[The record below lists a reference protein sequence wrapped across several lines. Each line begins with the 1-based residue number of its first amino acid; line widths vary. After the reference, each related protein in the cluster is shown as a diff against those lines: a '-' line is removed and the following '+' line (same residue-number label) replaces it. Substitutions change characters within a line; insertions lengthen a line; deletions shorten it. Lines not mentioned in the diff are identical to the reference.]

1 MAPPAGPS
9 HIFGK
14 GSKRARLTGGGLISS
29 HAPTTSPPPHA
40 LSTDSH
46 TDRSA
51 QEPLFRPE
59 EDFEDLDAEDE
70 GDFEPVASTSAAPS
84 TPATRELSAFA
95 SPAPSTSRFSQLPPP
110 PKKKRKTKAG
120 DDEAEQGAEG
130 AVEPVEAEREES
142 VRGKGKGRGRGR
154 GRGGTT
160 AGRGR
165 GKGKAKTDRET
176 IEKLVVPTV
185 DFPEHFV
192 KLEKTFKALN
202 TVYTF
207 CSTRKSMATT
217 FEVLKGSVE
226 NLIKRS
232 LEMRDI
238 AQIKSLLPE
247 VVTFAYIDSDQL
259 RVHASGTPEDAQA
272 AKREQKQRE
281 LDEAYR
287 AGGAGEEAAEGR
299 RAGGGETVLLFSF
312 NDGELRSENGV
323 GKVITKKFQRK
334 KKKGEAPSPLPP
346 PETQP
351 KFSTKSMTDLINKR
365 NLKFRAAVSDLLI
378 ACSSHNPPLD
388 PVGLLLEATEENL
401 PVHPDELLTEED
413 IRERGVKERK
423 EELEFRERNPDL
435 RPSMRQI
442 IEEMMGDKELY
453 RDQIVEDGHRTT
465 EARQAVYGQLDHAIS
480 PAFAEAL
487 LATKNINHH
496 QLYSHQA
503 AAINALHPS
512 DAHPRGHHVI
522 VSTSTSSG
530 KSLIYQIPVVQ
541 ELEKD
546 PDATALY
553 VFPTKALAQDQKRS
567 LGELVAGVEGLN
579 DVKIATFDGDTPKE
593 DRDYIRENANV
604 IFTNPDMLH
613 ITILPQE
620 ERWRRFFRKLR
631 FVVVDELHIYSGLF
645 GCHVAFVMRRLRR
658 ICAALGNRHVRFV
671 SCSATIANPV
681 EHMRT
686 IFGVDDIVL
695 VDDDGS
701 PSGRKEHLVWN
712 PPYIDD
718 LDPKQGRVSTIA
730 ETSRV
735 FRFLMERGIR
745 VIVFCRVRMQCEI
758 LMRQV
763 RQDLMLD
770 GRSDMASRVMS
781 YRSGYSAQDRRKIEQ
796 EMFSGQLLGVIAT
809 TALEL
814 GIDIGSLDAVITVGF
829 PYTLPGLR
837 QQAGRAGRRNKDSL
851 AMLICDPFPLDQH
864 YARNPDLIFSSPFQK
879 MALDLD
885 NPLVLEA
892 HIQCAADEIP
902 LHPVEDAVYFT
913 GGDEDKLRRICLSRL
928 VGDDDGFY
936 HCHPRYKPYP
946 ARTVPIR
953 NTEDEH
959 YTIVDITGGKSEVV
973 EEVETSRA
981 IFTTYEGAVFMHMG
995 RTFLVREV
1003 NHDRKLAKIEEA
1015 SLEWRTRQRD
1025 YTNIDPVEALSIRE
1039 VQGGATT
1046 ASYGVVSITAVVFG
1060 YFKVDRRNNILD
1072 TVDVHSPPFVRSS
1085 HGLWIE
1091 VPRTALEILLLK
1103 NFHPAGSIHA
1113 AEHALLSLTPVFAMC
1128 AEGDVRTECKNPEK
1142 EMSSVKTTRKRP
1154 ARLILYDTAGKSGGI
1169 CAKVFDHINTLIAQ
1183 AADTIA
1189 NCRCSQGCPSC
1200 VASNLCSGANTI
1212 VSKLGALIVLD
1223 AILGRPIDIDSIP
1236 MQELAKGVTPG
1247 GPGATIDLA
1256 GAGVRP
1262 EVIKAAQAMAA
1273 MGPGA
1278 GAGIKLEELE
1288 EVDEVDEAE
1297 LLERERALA
1306 ELMGPTPTSQPP
1318 QSAPAQLDDYYEPD
1332 EEELLERERALQE
1345 LMGRAAGAGFDN
1357 SRGEAPTEERE
1368 TEKDQRERGTF
1379 RLSETGG
1386 FLRGV

>member
-1 MAPPAGPS
+1 MAPAAGPS

-29 HAPTTSPPPHA
+29 HAPASSPPPPA
-40 LSTDSH
+40 PPSDSH
-46 TDRSA
+46 TDRTA
-51 QEPLFRPE
+51 QESLFRDE
-59 EDFEDLDAEDE
+59 VEFDNLDAEVE
-70 GDFEPVASTSAAPS
+70 GDFEPVASTSGEPS
-84 TPATRELSAFA
+84 TLTIAGPSAFA
-95 SPAPSTSRFSQLPPP
+95 SPAPSISRVSHLPPP
-110 PKKKRKTKAG
+110 PKKKRKTKTG
-120 DDEAEQGAEG
+120 EDEGEQGADG
-130 AVEPVEAEREES
+130 SVEPVEAEGEES

-160 AGRGR
+160 ARRGR
-165 GKGKAKTDRET
+165 GNGKAKTGRET

-185 DFPEHFV
+185 EFPEHFV

-226 NLIKRS
+226 NLVKRP

-238 AQIKSLLPE
+238 AQIKSLLPD

-259 RVHASGTPEDAQA
+259 RVHAAGTSDDAQA
-272 AKREQKQRE
+272 AKWKQRQRD

-287 AGGAGEEAAEGR
+287 AGGVGEQATEGR
-299 RAGGGETVLLFSF
+299 RTGGETVLLFSF

-334 KKKGEAPSPLPP
+334 KKKGEAPSLLPP

-351 KFSTKSMTDLINKR
+351 KFSAKSMTDLINKR
-365 NLKFRAAVSDLLI
+365 NLKFRAAASDLLI

-388 PVGLLLEATEENL
+388 PVQLLLEATEENL

-423 EELEFRERNPDL
+423 EELGFRERNPDL

-465 EARQAVYGQLDHAIS
+465 AARQAIYGALDHAIS
-480 PAFAEAL
+480 PAFAQAL
-487 LATKNINHH
+487 LATKNINH
-496 QLYSHQA
+496 QKLYSHQA
-503 AAINALHPS
+503 AAINALHRS
-512 DAHPRGHHVI
+512 DAHPRGRHVI

-530 KSLIYQIPVVQ
+530 KSLIYQIPAVE

-567 LGELVAGVEGLN
+567 LGELVAGIEGL
-579 DVKIATFDGDTPKE
+579 DEVKIATFDGDTAKE

-613 ITILPQE
+613 IAILPQE

-658 ICAALGNRHVRFV
+658 ICAALGNRH
-671 SCSATIANPV
+671 
-681 EHMRT
+681 HMRT

-695 VDDDGS
+695 VDEDGS

-745 VIVFCRVRMQCEI
+745 VIVFCR
-758 LMRQV
+758 V

-902 LHPVEDAVYFT
+902 LHPVEDAIYFT
-913 GGDEDKLRRICLSRL
+913 AGDEDKLRRICLNRL

-1072 TVDVHSPPFVRSS
+1072 TVDIHCPPFVRSS

-1091 VPRTALEILLLK
+1091 IPRAALEILLLK

-1142 EMSSVKTTRKRP
+1142 EMSTVKTTRKRP

-1262 EVIKAAQAMAA
+1262 EIIKAAQAMAA

-1278 GAGIKLEELE
+1278 ATGIKLEELE
-1288 EVDEVDEAE
+1288 EVEEVDETE

-1306 ELMGPTPTSQPP
+1306 ELMRPAPTPRLACPTV
-1318 QSAPAQLDDYYEPD
+1318 AQLDEDYEP
-1332 EEELLERERALQE
+1332 EEAELLEREKALQE

-1357 SRGEAPTEERE
+1357 PRGEAPTEERE
-1368 TEKDQRERGTF
+1368 TEKEQRERGSF

-1386 FLRGV
+1386 FLRGI